1 MEICLFSL
9 RSHPK
14 IIEGKSADRI
24 DTGYNQLHLAN
35 PCMAYAALVADFS
48 CEKQMTI
55 R

>member
-14 IIEGKSADRI
+14 VIEGKSADRT

-35 PCMAYAALVADFS
+35 LCMAYADLVAVFS
-48 CEKQMTI
+48 CEEQMTI